1 MKKKSICI
9 ALLLC
14 SFVSTAALAS
24 PIFSQLVVFGDSLSD
39 TGTNAVLFDRLAAG
53 ARTSV
58 PLTPTDLGPSSPYRS
73 DRYSNGP
80 VWVEP
85 FAHAFALSARA
96 SLLGGSNYAHGG
108 ARVGPD
114 GARRYRRHCSAKS
127 VSSSQI
133 PPGRRPR
140 TACM

>member
-1 MKKKSICI
+1 M
-9 ALLLC
+9 
-14 SFVSTAALAS
+14 FVCFHAALAS

-39 TGTNAVLFDRLAAG
+39 TGNNAVLFDRLAAG

-58 PLTPTDLGPSSPYRS
+58 PLTPTDLVPSSPYRS

-80 VWVEP
+80 VWVAP
-85 FAHAFALSARA
+85 FADAFGLSARA

-114 GARRYRRHCSAKS
+114 GATQPPLLLSQVSQFLADSAGQAAADGLY
-127 VSSSQI
+127 VI
-133 PPGRRPR
+133 EGGG
-140 TACM
+140 